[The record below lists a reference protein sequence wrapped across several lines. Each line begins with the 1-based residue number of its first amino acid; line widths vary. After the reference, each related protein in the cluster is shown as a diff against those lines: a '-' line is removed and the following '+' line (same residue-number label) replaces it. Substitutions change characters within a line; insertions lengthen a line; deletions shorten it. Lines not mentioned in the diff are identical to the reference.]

1 MAEQVKLK
9 EQGSKMDIEIKI
21 WATPLI
27 YRENRKRLK
36 RKITLNEYLGVLTK
50 QIVLLVTYY
59 ITF

>member
-21 WATPLI
+21 CATPLI